1 MKLVTLALV
10 LVVFAGLAGSL
21 MAEDAAPASGA
32 PAAAPSASASATP
45 ATTPAASPSPAG
57 EGHAPAPAGGDH
69 K

>member
-10 LVVFAGLAGSL
+10 LVVFAGLAGAL
-21 MAEDAAPASGA
+21 VAQDAPSAPVKVDAS
-32 PAAAPSASASATP
+32 PSASASASP

-57 EGHAPAPAGGDH
+57 EHAPAPAGGESH